1 MLLKEKSSILRTLFA
16 YRSVGKI
23 TKLISGAKI
32 PLREKTVLKKTC
44 GLIT

>member
-1 MLLKEKSSILRTLFA
+1 MLLKEKSSILRTIFD

-44 GLIT
+44 G